1 MGPARAE
8 QDCQDKQTIKK
19 KKKNQLDPV
28 KQGRAN
34 RFFLMGNLD
43 YYAPLEKYEI
53 VKNLEE

>member
-1 MGPARAE
+1 M
-8 QDCQDKQTIKK
+8 
-19 KKKNQLDPV
+19 

-53 VKNLEE
+53 VKNLEEKECVTTGAYMLSPLDI